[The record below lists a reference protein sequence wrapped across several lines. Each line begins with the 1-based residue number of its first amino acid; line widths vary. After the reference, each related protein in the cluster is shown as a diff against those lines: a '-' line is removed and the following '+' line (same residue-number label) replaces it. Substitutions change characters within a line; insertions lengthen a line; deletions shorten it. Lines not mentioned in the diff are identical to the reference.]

1 MTYCKTIIRHIN
13 NPAFLKL
20 GLSLFLL
27 FAINISAVPKIG
39 LTIFNNGNARQINI
53 YVLSLGTFK
62 SGVIECAY
70 SPLADLDHSYLGSP
84 VSSLSLGASINKADN
99 KILIFLDAT
108 SSLTID
114 SATIV
119 TMEIPLSDMEN
130 SQALTLISA
139 TFTTPNGD
147 SCFADII
154 PPVKIKQT
162 KPKNRTS
169 MNFTSQFFLLDGRC
183 ISGKTLNRY
192 QKRAV
197 NLVPH
202 RYLKTIN

>member
-1 MTYCKTIIRHIN
+1 MIHFKTIIRHTN

-27 FAINISAVPKIG
+27 FAINISATPKIG
-39 LTIFNNGNARQINI
+39 LTISNNANGRQVNI
-53 YVLSLGTFK
+53 YVLSLGPLK
-62 SGVIECAY
+62 SGVIECEYA
-70 SPLADLDHSYLGSP
+70 PLIDLDHTYLGSP

-114 SATIV
+114 SATVV
-119 TMEIPLSDMEN
+119 TMEIPFSDIE
-130 SQALTLISA
+130 SWKVLTLLSA
-139 TFTTPNGD
+139 SFTTPNGD

-154 PPVKIKQT
+154 PPVKTKLV
-162 KPKNRTS
+162 KPKNKTCKNLS
-169 MNFTSQFFLLDGRC
+169 SQHFLLDGRC
-183 ISGKTLNRY
+183 ISGKTLNCY

-202 RYLKTIN
+202 RYLNIKK